1 METTNDYDVVRNM
14 TLLFFLE
21 RLLER
26 GQPRSLHDLSCQV
39 KVFFF
44 FLILWNDTGDRM

>member
-1 METTNDYDVVRNM
+1 MEPGNNDYDVVRNM

-21 RLLER
+21 RLLEK

-39 KVFFF
+39 
-44 FLILWNDTGDRM
+44 NGY